1 MYLTG
6 TPSRAATAAA
16 MSGETPEGSPFGSL
30 PLTKRKFPMLIA
42 ARKTPVGASSETICC
57 EACTGIGGS
66 VREGEGGAI
75 LGELSPP
82 CQPANFSVGT
92 ASAAC
97 VLRDAPCGRP
107 QDEVGA
113 RWH

>member
-1 MYLTG
+1 MSHRPFSASSAISPGRAYGMYLTG

-42 ARKTPVGASSETICC
+42 ARKTPVGASSETICG

-66 VREGEGGAI
+66 VREGEGRGI
-75 LGELSPP
+75 LEH
-82 CQPANFSVGT
+82 
-92 ASAAC
+92 
-97 VLRDAPCGRP
+97 
-107 QDEVGA
+107 DEVG
-113 RWH
+113 